1 MKSIER
7 YSDIK
12 PIRRK
17 LIEHNEKLIGVVVFH
32 DASVSTVSSII
43 YLVVENDDGWKEL
56 RIAKAGTK
64 NHNGSVPV
72 LEHVSRTYSLVMIK
86 PLLADIRQV
95 GGPGVIFQYIQ
106 IFSVAIPVP
115 EPAKSGQSHNC
126 KLQPSR
132 INP

>member
-7 YSDIK
+7 YADIK

-17 LIEHNEKLIGVVVFH
+17 LIEHNEKLVGVVVFH

-43 YLVVENDDGWKEL
+43 YLVVENRLGWKEL

-72 LEHVSRTYSLVMIK
+72 LKHVSRTYSLVMIK
-86 PLLADIRQV
+86 PLLAVIHQF
-95 GGPGVIFQYIQ
+95 GGSEVKWYFLVIPR
-106 IFSVAIPVP
+106 A
-115 EPAKSGQSHNC
+115 A
-126 KLQPSR
+126 
-132 INP
+132 